1 MVRQLVNVGTPDG
14 ENGDDIRP
22 GAIKTNASV
31 SELYDRSLVWEENTP
46 AFPVSWAVGDL
57 IRHPILRKL
66 FRCVVAN
73 SDAVFDPTKW
83 APVYCP
89 CLDMQA
95 TVSGVLDLTVSDNFK
110 IDLNGSVEVGLNG
123 NVVNCHDYS
132 LVINPSVAIANL
144 TFDDTKFDIGEGV
157 TVPVFDTVDR
167 YAVVRMIG
175 VNDRLFIESIAY
187 RSAN

>member
-46 AFPVSWAVGDL
+46 AFPRSWAVGDL

-73 SDAVFDPTKW
+73 SDAVFDPDNW
-83 APVYCP
+83 APVFCP
-89 CLDMQA
+89 CLEFKA
-95 TVSGVLDLTVSDNFK
+95 TDSADLDLTLSDNFK
-110 IDLNGSVEVGLNG
+110 VDLDGSVEIGANG
-123 NVVNCHDYS
+123 NIVNCHEYR
-132 LVINPSVAIANL
+132 LVVNPSVATASFTL
-144 TFDDTKFDIGEGV
+144 DDTMFEIGEGV

-167 YAVVRMIG
+167 YAVFNMIG
-175 VNDRLFIESIAY
+175 VNGRLFIESIAY